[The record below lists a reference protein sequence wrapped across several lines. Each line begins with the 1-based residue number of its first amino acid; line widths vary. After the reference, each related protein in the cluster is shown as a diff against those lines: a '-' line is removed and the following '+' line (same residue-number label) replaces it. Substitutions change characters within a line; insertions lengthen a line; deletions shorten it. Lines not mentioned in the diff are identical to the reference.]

1 MPECWFF
8 TKLGE
13 CTNPECQY
21 LHIDPNAKVRECAWY
36 ARGFCKHGSDC
47 RNKHTRT
54 AVCPSYLTG
63 FCPKGENCSFGHPK
77 YELPVANNLSNEP
90 QQQPSEIQKQYQQ
103 QAQQQKQQKQQ
114 HGERN
119 NNGQRSLQEV
129 TCFKCG
135 DKGHYANQ
143 CTKKPRYD

>member
-36 ARGFCKHGSDC
+36 ARGFCKHGAEC
-47 RNKHTRT
+47 RNKHTR
-54 AVCPSYLTG
+54 AAACPNYMTG

-77 YELPVANNLSNEP
+77 FEIPVVNALGDEV
-90 QQQPSEIQKQYQQ
+90 QKPSEVQKEYQM
-103 QAQQQKQQKQQ
+103 KQQ
-114 HGERN
+114 RPN
-119 NNGQRSLQEV
+119 NSDANRGQRNLQEV
-129 TCFKCG
+129 TCFKCNE
-135 DKGHYANQ
+135 KGHYANHCPKRMKFDQ
-143 CTKKPRYD
+143 